1 VKVVVIVRLTG
12 RLSWI
17 RAIVLMVWHCFFV
30 SELATEG
37 IEAIDSDADEALA
50 VVDEIFADHI
60 ASVRKDLMAES
71 YELAVSVLSKYK
83 STL

>member
-17 RAIVLMVWHCFFV
+17 RTVILIVWHCLLV
-30 SELATEG
+30 RELTSES
-37 IEAIDSDADEALA
+37 IKAIDADVDHTLA
-50 VVDEIFADHI
+50 RADEIFADHI